1 MFAAPSRRPQSTWYG
16 WICALLIAGFV
27 QVSPSFAGGLS
38 DTDDFA
44 EVGAAVVQY
53 AHKFDPARIL
63 LVLDIDNTL
72 LAMNTPLGSDQWFE
86 WQRYLIEK
94 EPKSKLRV
102 ADSFAGL
109 LEVQGLLYNISH
121 MHPPQPN
128 LPGLVRRVQQLGVR
142 TLVLTSRGPEY
153 RAATEREFK
162 LNHYDFA
169 KTALPVHNIPCG
181 EYLPYDPKKPEADG
195 LTADELKLYHLN
207 SPRPISYED
216 GILMTAG
223 QHKGAMLLTILHDAD
238 ADIDA
243 VVYDDDNERHVANVY
258 AAVLARGKEITAF
271 HYTREDASMKKFNYG
286 SKDDVD
292 RRWKQ
297 LSNVLEEVLQ

>member
-1 MFAAPSRRPQSTWYG
+1 MFAAPYPRPKSTPCG
-16 WICALLIAGFV
+16 WIFALSIACLLQF
-27 QVSPSFAGGLS
+27 QPCRAGELS
-38 DTDDFA
+38 ETADFA

-53 AHKFDPARIL
+53 AHQHDPARIL

-86 WQRYLIEK
+86 WQRYLLEN
-94 EPKSKLRV
+94 EPKSKFLV

-109 LEVQGLLYNISH
+109 LEAQGLLYSISH

-128 LPGLVRRVQQLGVR
+128 LPALVRRVQQLGIR
-142 TLVLTSRGPEY
+142 TLVLTSRGPEF
-153 RAATEREFK
+153 RSATEREFK
-162 LNHYDFA
+162 QNHYDFS
-169 KTALPVHNIPCG
+169 KTALPVHNIPGG
-181 EYLPYDPKKPEADG
+181 EYLPYDPKDPEVDG
-195 LTADELKLYHLN
+195 LTKEELKQYHLN
-207 SPRPISYED
+207 SPRPISYEN

-223 QHKGAMLLTILHDAD
+223 QHKGAMLLTILHDAQE
-238 ADIDA
+238 DIDA
-243 VVYDDDNERHVANVY
+243 IVYDDDNQRHVANVY

-271 HYTREDASMKKFNYG
+271 HYTREDANVKKFQYG
-286 SKDDVD
+286 SKEDVS